1 MEYVKPRILLFHQR
15 NVKICHPVCELN
27 LEGIKITKKTVSK
40 YCKRSRG
47 EMTLCELPRS
57 GGPSMFQRQHYEF
70 IDAKTL
76 KTSYSAGKTININVI
91 DSNSES
97 SYRLRTK
104 DNVIYTKAVK
114 CR

>member
-1 MEYVKPRILLFHQR
+1 
-15 NVKICHPVCELN
+15 
-27 LEGIKITKKTVSK
+27 
-40 YCKRSRG
+40 
-47 EMTLCELPRS
+47 
-57 GGPSMFQRQHYEF
+57 MFQRQHYEF